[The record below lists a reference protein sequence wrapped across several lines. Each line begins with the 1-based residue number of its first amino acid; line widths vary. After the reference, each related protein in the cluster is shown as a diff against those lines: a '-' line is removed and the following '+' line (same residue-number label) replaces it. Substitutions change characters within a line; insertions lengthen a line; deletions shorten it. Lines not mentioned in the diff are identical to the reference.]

1 MKQQQSSQFIEKPC
15 NPRPAR
21 IFLIGPMG
29 VGKTTIGK
37 ALAVRLGYEFQDSDH
52 EIVRRCG
59 ADIPWIFDLEGEDGF
74 RQREHQVI
82 HDLTQL
88 NQLVL
93 ATGGGAILR
102 QDNRRILQSRGTVL
116 FLDVSLDEQLR
127 RTSADKNRPLLQ
139 TANPRAVLE
148 KIRSDRKPLYEEI
161 AHKRF
166 EFGRMS
172 PQRSA
177 AIIAGHLGFS
187 KN

>member
-1 MKQQQSSQFIEKPC
+1 MKQQSSQFVDKPFK
-15 NPRPAR
+15 PRPVR
-21 IFLIGPMG
+21 IFLVGPMG

-37 ALAVRLGYEFQDSDH
+37 ALAARLGYEFKDSDH

-59 ADIPWIFDLEGEDGF
+59 ANIPWIFDLEGEEGF

-82 HDLTQL
+82 AELTQGDD
-88 NQLVL
+88 LVL

-102 QDNRRILQSRGTVL
+102 PENRSLLQSRGTVL
-116 FLDVSLDEQLR
+116 FLDVSLEEQLR

-148 KIRSDRKPLYEEI
+148 RLRTERIPLYEEV

-187 KN
+187 R